1 MTSIFN
7 SSGSVLMLPLSLKQF
22 ENREKALPDDHW
34 QVLLTSAPLL
44 AHKDYLRRLRRQLV
58 AYISQLALRF
68 PRPVVSR
75 HKRDLRPICGVC
87 EREAS
92 FINARRRIVQ
102 PMIDQS
108 NRAGRAPAVSVFK
121 NRRRNR
127 SDQSPG
133 PSPDLGAGYSPDAA
147 AAVTMPMAYPGADI
161 YNMQRTM
168 FPTAPYSAFPN
179 PAMANPFM
187 PQMGMMGFP
196 SAGAA
201 PWMDPSLL
209 SSTHG
214 MEG

>member
-1 MTSIFN
+1 MARAFLDATDVRRRNN
-7 SSGSVLMLPLSLKQF
+7 SYDALVNICF
-22 ENREKALPDDHW
+22 EFDRCFKLN
-34 QVLLTSAPLL
+34 T
-44 AHKDYLRRLRRQLV
+44 LRRMRNEFAMDCVVVGCCLRR
-58 AYISQLALRF
+58 ADAGA
-68 PRPVVSR
+68 RPQ
-75 HKRDLRPICGVC
+75 KQTTGP
-87 EREAS
+87 

-133 PSPDLGAGYSPDAA
+133 PSPDLGAGYSPDT
-147 AAVTMPMAYPGADI
+147 AAVTMPVAYPGAEI

-168 FPTAPYSAFPN
+168 FPTTPYSAFPN

>member
-1 MTSIFN
+1 
-7 SSGSVLMLPLSLKQF
+7 
-22 ENREKALPDDHW
+22 
-34 QVLLTSAPLL
+34 
-44 AHKDYLRRLRRQLV
+44 
-58 AYISQLALRF
+58 
-68 PRPVVSR
+68 
-75 HKRDLRPICGVC
+75 
-87 EREAS
+87 
-92 FINARRRIVQ
+92 
-102 PMIDQS
+102 MIDQS

-196 SAGAA
+196 VSRCSPVDGPEPALVDAWYGGLKPQLE
-201 PWMDPSLL
+201 PWYAFGPRWLPGQPPCRDLR
-209 SSTHG
+209 
-214 MEG
+214 